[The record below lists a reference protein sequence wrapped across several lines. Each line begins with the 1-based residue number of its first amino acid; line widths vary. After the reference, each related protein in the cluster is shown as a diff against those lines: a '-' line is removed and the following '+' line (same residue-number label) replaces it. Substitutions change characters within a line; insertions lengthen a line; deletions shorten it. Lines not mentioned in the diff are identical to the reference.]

1 MSAENNIF
9 GMGDYL
15 SLPKIMQHYEIVD
28 GELIMPPASTLYHQ
42 WITKKL
48 LFALDSYVQT
58 YQLGIVLCALVDILI
73 HQRPVQTRQPDVLY
87 LSAERSGFKDS
98 DSLIGIQLLEI
109 APDLVVEILSSS
121 DTRRKIK
128 DKLADYQTI
137 GVCECWL
144 VSPEAQT
151 VEALKFTPE
160 KVERIGIFGTGQ
172 QVSSEVLPGLNL
184 LVDDIFA

>member
-1 MSAENNIF
+1 MSAKTKILCIE
-9 GMGDYL
+9 DYL
-15 SLPKIMQHYEIVD
+15 AMPETMQHYEIID
-28 GELIMPPASTLYHQ
+28 GELIMPPAPTLYHQ
-42 WITKKL
+42 WINKKL
-48 LFALDSYVQT
+48 LFALDHHVQIH
-58 YQLGIVLCALVDILI
+58 QLGIVLGAPVDVLI
-73 HQRPVQTRQPDVLY
+73 HQPPIQTRQPDVLY
-87 LSAERSGFKDS
+87 ISFEHSGFKDS

-128 DKLADYQTI
+128 DKLDDYQTI
-137 GVCECWL
+137 GVRECWL
-144 VSPEAQT
+144 VSPEGQT

-172 QVSSEVLPGLNL
+172 EISSEVFPELSL